1 MEKKD
6 SYITEEVYDAK
17 TENIVHRL
25 IKVEDNVDNLKDD
38 FTKLNIS
45 LAKQEVYQEKSLEA
59 LEDIKENTGKI
70 HEVKAQQDALK
81 TQVEEVLD
89 DFESIKKVT
98 KEKSGDNKDIIIK
111 LLGVVGT
118 LGAAAIGAGWFL
130 S

>member
-1 MEKKD
+1 MEKKN

-25 IKVEDNVDNLKDD
+25 IKVEDNVDSLKDD
-38 FTKLNIS
+38 FTRLNIS
-45 LAKQEVYQEKSLEA
+45 LAKQEVYQEKSLET
-59 LEDIKENTGKI
+59 LEYIKENTGKI
-70 HEVKAQQDALK
+70 HEVRAQQEALK

-89 DFESIKKVT
+89 DFENIKKVT
-98 KEKSGDNKDIIIK
+98 KEKTGDNNEVIIK

>member
-1 MEKKD
+1 MEKKN

-25 IKVEDNVDNLKDD
+25 IKVEDNVDSLKDD
-38 FTKLNIS
+38 FTRLNIS

-70 HEVKAQQDALK
+70 HEVKAQQDSLK

-89 DFESIKKVT
+89 DFENIKKVT

>member
-1 MEKKD
+1 MEKKN

-25 IKVEDNVDNLKDD
+25 IKVEDNVDSLKDD
-38 FTKLNIS
+38 FTRLNIS
-45 LAKQEVYQEKSLEA
+45 LAKQEVYQEKSLET
-59 LEDIKENTGKI
+59 LEYIKENTGKI
-70 HEVKAQQDALK
+70 HEVKAQQDSLK

-89 DFESIKKVT
+89 DFENIKKVT